1 MLPGSP
7 GETSEVPLPVIVLS
21 PLPQHSIPTPETVMT
36 PATTEQSE
44 QVRLATE
51 DLMQRINVLPE
62 EISLVDVANVVWSDG
77 SLGCPQPGMFYTQ
90 ALVEGLRIRLQV
102 GEVIYYYH
110 SGRNQAPF
118 LCENPS
124 GETGLPSVQ
133 VTE

>member
-1 MLPGSP
+1 MSP
-7 GETSEVPLPVIVLS
+7 ASV
-21 PLPQHSIPTPETVMT
+21 
-36 PATTEQSE
+36 EQSE

-51 DLMQRINVLPE
+51 DLMQRLNISPE
-62 EISLVDVANVVWSDG
+62 EISLVEITDVVWSDG

-90 ALVEGLRIRLQV
+90 ALVEGTRIRLQV
-102 GEVIYYYH
+102 GEAIYNYH

-124 GETGLPSVQ
+124 GETGVPGFE